1 MKTLIAVLVILFLVL
16 QYKLWF
22 ADGGF
27 VDVIHQKHQ
36 IAEQV
41 KKNQVIEQRN
51 AILTAS
57 IKTMQKQNK
66 EVLENQARGDLGMI
80 KKGETY
86 YQVVK

>member
-1 MKTLIAVLVILFLVL
+1 MKTLIAVLVVLFLVL

-27 VDVIHQKHQ
+27 ADVIHQKHQ
-36 IAEQV
+36 VAAQV
-41 KKNQVIEQRN
+41 KKNNALEQRN
-51 AILTAS
+51 AILSAS
-57 IKTMQKQNK
+57 IKSMQKQNK

-86 YQVVK
+86 FQVVK